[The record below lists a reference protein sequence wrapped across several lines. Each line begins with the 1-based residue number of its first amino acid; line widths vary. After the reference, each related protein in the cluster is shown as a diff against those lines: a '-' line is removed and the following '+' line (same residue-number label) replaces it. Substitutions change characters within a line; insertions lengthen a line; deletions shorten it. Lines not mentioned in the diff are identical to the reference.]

1 VSAQDDVLAAFG
13 APRAASTA
21 KAEAGEAEL
30 GEASAAGQAASGELA
45 GAQAAEER
53 GGEAE
58 PGDDSAA
65 EHDHASAPEQTTDA
79 APATAS
85 QAAEPGQASAS
96 QAEPGPA
103 PASEAETAPAPAG
116 ATASQAAEPGRAP
129 ASQTE
134 PAPTPAADQVTPA
147 GPSPAALTQPY
158 LDPAAFF
165 AQLQAEAAPKPPRRW
180 PRLVLRY
187 AAAVV
192 VAGAV
197 GAGSAYAV
205 TLPRRT
211 DVPFL
216 ATPSDG
222 RYAFPFVVKPAPPAG
237 EPAPGADDNNAQI
250 HYDDLRQYLLPA
262 PSGAAVKEDG
272 WEPVADFEASMSGSD
287 VAGRL
292 SDAGLR
298 HVARRGW
305 RAPDGQ
311 HTVVELLQF
320 PDHQAAYSVESM
332 LDSATPAKAGRAE
345 SVVPT
350 VTLASFGDETVTVA
364 VHKFDQVD
372 GLPGQIERR
381 VVFQSGDVVAIVTT
395 TAPGKVPDTPTE
407 QVVMLQAQMLR

>member
-1 VSAQDDVLAAFG
+1 VLAAFG

-45 GAQAAEER
+45 GEQAAGER
-53 GGEAE
+53 DGEAE

-85 QAAEPGQASAS
+85 QAAERGQASAS

-103 PASEAETAPAPAG
+103 PASEAEPAPAAAAATG
-116 ATASQAAEPGRAP
+116 SEAEPGPAPATASQAEPDP
-129 ASQTE
+129 
-134 PAPTPAADQVTPA
+134 
-147 GPSPAALTQPY
+147 GPGSASPAALTQPY

-197 GAGSAYAV
+197 GAGTAYAV

-287 VAGRL
+287 VAGHL

-381 VVFQSGDVVAIVTT
+381 VVFQSGDVAAIVTT